1 MRHDL
6 DFVRMAESLGQ
17 VWSLC
22 FHLAEYVNRSPEQV
36 TAACCLYLAIS
47 KFLAGLRSRRK

>member
-6 DFVRMAESLGQ
+6 DFVRIAEYFGQ
-17 VWSLC
+17 GWVICL
-22 FHLAEYVNRSPEQV
+22 HLAECVRHSPEQV